1 MPQPIK
7 KRKRGSA
14 IDAKAAR
21 NQIKKLEADLSDKT
35 NLNNIV
41 TILEFTHDEDAQTAH
56 AAIHALHRVFT
67 KLLMNGDL
75 KKPKTQDTSP
85 KAKVSL
91 WLREQ
96 YIEYLNH
103 VRSLISNEEP
113 GLQVPALNILM
124 SLLRTESEFAFMESN
139 QYSFP
144 NSFYGLLVDAIIR
157 NPNFSRPLFAA
168 FVDKYV
174 NVYDDLRHYFYKDAA
189 EIMEAELKK
198 TEKQTPTKKKLKGPS
213 TDEQAIMAQNV
224 FSILDAIKS
233 MPTEESEIDEFWTQ
247 NPEGEK
253 EDKDG
258 DNEGEFGEDD
268 DNLEDVIGG
277 GLSGDEGEE
286 ETTRKLTKKERKAK
300 HPLLQLKV
308 HKRSFSLCWIAMLK
322 LPLTEEIYKKTLLV
336 LHKRV
341 LPHMAEPKML
351 MDFLTDS
358 YNQGGSISLL
368 ALNGLFTLITEHNLD
383 YPDFYQKL
391 YNLLDRDILHVK
403 YRSRFFR
410 LLDIF
415 LASAYL
421 PAGLIASFIKRLAR
435 LSLTAPPAAS
445 VIVIPFIYNLLQRHP
460 ICMKLIHTNSAVGE
474 REDPFVY
481 EEKSPYEC
489 KALESS
495 LWEMDTLAEH
505 YYANVS
511 TLAKIFKEQFRKPKY
526 NMEDFLDHTYATFFK
541 NEMDR
546 KRKKEPAMGIDK
558 PTTCT
563 WSI

>member
-1 MPQPIK
+1 
-7 KRKRGSA
+7 
-14 IDAKAAR
+14 
-21 NQIKKLEADLSDKT
+21 QIKKLEADLSDKT

-253 EDKDG
+253 EDKD
-258 DNEGEFGEDD
+258 
-268 DNLEDVIGG
+268 
-277 GLSGDEGEE
+277 
-286 ETTRKLTKKERKAK
+286 ERKAK

-526 NMEDFLDHTYATFFK
+526 NMEDFLDHTYATVS
-541 NEMDR
+541 E
-546 KRKKEPAMGIDK
+546 I
-558 PTTCT
+558 
-563 WSI
+563 